1 MAFVLCGTCVVEAV
15 KPKTRKS
22 KPKEHKSETK
32 KVGRPKKQ
40 KSDKQLIWID

>member
-1 MAFVLCGTCVVEAV
+1 MGTYVVEV
-15 KPKTRKS
+15 VQPRTHKS
-22 KPKEHKSETK
+22 KPKEHKLETK